1 MCMALCECLYWCYP
15 LMALKNWWINWK
27 EFSLKI
33 EYSGC
38 QQIVST
44 NPNDSRPVRCSCCR
58 FRCPPPSQSYRGR
71 CVGRC
76 GRTAGGSWPLY
87 STRRMYTLTSGDT
100 HCPIHCQCS
109 QSCCTLQ
116 AKQISSYIWFLQQFH
131 YEIDA
136 FFIVLWNECISFV
149 HANHTVKIFFKQ
161 YKTGKWEW
169 YAF

>member
-1 MCMALCECLYWCYP
+1 M
-15 LMALKNWWINWK
+15 
-27 EFSLKI
+27 KI
-33 EYSGC
+33 EHSGC

-44 NPNDSRPVRCSCCR
+44 NPSDSLPVRCSCCR

-76 GRTAGGSWPLY
+76 GRTAGGSRPLY
-87 STRRMYTLTSGDT
+87 STRRTYTLTSGDT
-100 HCPIHCQCS
+100 HCPSHYQCS

-149 HANHTVKIFFKQ
+149 HANHTLKIFFKQ
-161 YKTGKWEW
+161 YKNEK
-169 YAF
+169 